1 MWLTL
6 KMPSLDQARAFFYS
20 ALAALVMCGTLS
32 ATTARA
38 QLLDD
43 STNVKIMAVQS
54 QALLINNSYF
64 KDMLKAY
71 GLPTSPEDFSENYV
85 KSIQCGSV
93 SIGNNF
99 ASDEL
104 GGEITVII
112 VGDVLNVANNCGG

>member
-1 MWLTL
+1 MFLAINKL
-6 KMPSLDQARAFFYS
+6 SLEKVRAFS
-20 ALAALVMCGTLS
+20 TATLAALALVGTLG
-32 ATTARA
+32 AATARA

-43 STNVKIMAVQS
+43 ATNVKIMAVQS
-54 QALLINNSYF
+54 QAMLINNAYF